1 MTTLRYTTAGESH
14 GPALTGILEGL
25 PAGLALSKERID
37 AELIRRQG
45 GYGRGGRMQIE
56 TDLVDITAGMRAGR
70 TLGSPLALVL
80 KNADATIEE
89 LPVPGNARPGHADLA
104 GSQKFGELDTRAV
117 LERASARETAI
128 RVALA
133 GAARQLIEHFGV
145 RVFGHVVE
153 LGGERFAPS
162 DVRGDA
168 QGDGLGD
175 AELPPVDEREQ
186 RRDASQFYSLFPERD
201 EAFIAKVDAAK
212 EAGDT
217 LGGVFEVRAW
227 GLPPGLGSH
236 ASGPERLTSRLA
248 GALMSIPAMKG
259 VEFGLGFEAARRPGS
274 RVHDAI
280 DPAEA
285 SDSADGSDPVASPN
299 GRFRRRTN
307 NAGGLEGGMTTGE
320 ELVVRVAMKPI
331 STLRRGLDTVD
342 FETNETVRATY
353 QRSDVTAA
361 PAASVV
367 GEALV
372 AFELARAWREKFGG
386 DAMSQVTAAVEF
398 YREQLRSL

>member
-1 MTTLRYTTAGESH
+1 VTTLRYTTAGESH

-25 PAGLALSKERID
+25 PAGLALSTERID

-56 TDLVDITAGMRAGR
+56 RDRIEITAGTRAGR

-80 KNADATIEE
+80 ENKDATIEE

-128 RVALA
+128 RVALC
-133 GAARQLIEHFGV
+133 GAARQLIEAFGV
-145 RVFGHVVE
+145 TVFGHLVE
-153 LGGERFAPS
+153 LGGERVAP
-162 DVRGDA
+162 
-168 QGDGLGD
+168 DG
-175 AELPPVDEREQ
+175 AELPPVDERAE
-186 RRDASQFYSLFPERD
+186 RRARSQFMSLWPERD
-201 EAFIAKVDAAK
+201 AALIERVDAAK
-212 EAGDT
+212 EAQDT

-274 RVHDAI
+274 AVHDPI
-280 DPAEA
+280 DA
-285 SDSADGSDPVASPN
+285 ADDDARAQSSFG

-342 FETNETVRATY
+342 FDTNETVRATY

-367 GEALV
+367 GEAMV
-372 AFELARAWREKFGG
+372 AFELAKAWREKFGG
-386 DAMSQVTAAVEF
+386 DAMAQVEAAVEF
-398 YREQLRSL
+398 YRSQLRSL

>member
-1 MTTLRYTTAGESH
+1 VGTLRYTTAGESH

-25 PAGLALSKERID
+25 PAGLELSTERID

-45 GYGRGGRMQIE
+45 GYGRGGRMRIE
-56 TDLVDITAGMRAGR
+56 RDRVQVTAGTRGGR

-80 KNADATIEE
+80 ENKDATIED

-104 GSQKFGELDTRAV
+104 GSQKFGELDPRAV

-153 LGGERFAPS
+153 LGGERFAS
-162 DVRGDA
+162 E
-168 QGDGLGD
+168 D

-186 RRDASQFYSLFPERD
+186 RRDASQFFSLHPECD

-217 LGGVFEVRAW
+217 LGGVFEVRAV

-280 DPAEA
+280 DPA
-285 SDSADGSDPVASPN
+285 DGSDPVASPN

-342 FETNETVRATY
+342 FATGESTRATY
-353 QRSDVTAA
+353 QRSDVTAV

-372 AFELARAWREKFGG
+372 AFELAKAWREKFGG
-386 DAMSQVTAAVEF
+386 DALSQVEAAVAF
-398 YREQLRSL
+398 HRDQVRGL

>member
-1 MTTLRYTTAGESH
+1 MTSLRFTTAGESH

-25 PAGLALSKERID
+25 PAGLELSKQRID

-56 TDLVDITAGMRAGR
+56 KDLVAITAGTRAGR

-80 KNADATIEE
+80 ENRDSKIEE

-133 GAARQLIEHFGV
+133 GAARQLIEAFGV
-145 RVFGHVVE
+145 TVFGHLVG
-153 LGGERFAPS
+153 LGGERVAPE
-162 DVRGDA
+162 G
-168 QGDGLGD
+168 G
-175 AELPPVDEREQ
+175 ELPPVDERAE
-186 RRDASQFYSLFPERD
+186 RRAASQFMSLWPERD
-201 EAFIAKVDAAK
+201 AALIERVDAAK
-212 EAGDT
+212 EAQDT

-274 RVHDAI
+274 AVHDPI
-280 DPAEA
+280 DLA
-285 SDSADGSDPVASPN
+285 ADDARAN

-367 GEALV
+367 GEAMV
-372 AFELARAWREKFGG
+372 AFELAKAWREKFGG
-386 DAMSQVTAAVEF
+386 DSMSQVAAAVEF
-398 YREQLRSL
+398 YRSQLRGL